1 MPLSTIAA
9 NQIKNDTIVDAKINS
24 SANIATTKLGTG
36 AIIQTQKTVITTP
49 FTIALST
56 NTDTTVTGMTVN
68 ITPSFSNS
76 IILLTGQ
83 IMGEHTHPHNLM
95 FTFFRDST
103 KLGQP
108 AGGNRNVGIAPFPN
122 TYHSDA
128 ASTSEFVN
136 FQHHDTPSTT
146 SQITYKITGNT
157 SATSSTT
164 LFVNK
169 TITDSNADSM
179 ERGMS
184 FIMAQE
190 IKV

>member
-1 MPLSTIAA
+1 MALTILGPGAFPA
-9 NQIKNDTIVDAKINS
+9 GTI
-24 SANIATTKLGTG
+24 L
-36 AIIQTQKTVITTP
+36 QTQKTVITTP
-49 FTIALST
+49 FTIALGQS
-56 NTDTTVTGMTVN
+56 TDTTVTGMTVN

-83 IMGEHTHPHNLM
+83 IMGEHTHPHNMM

-108 AGGNRNVGIAPFPN
+108 ADGSRNVGITPFPN
-122 TYHSDA
+122 TYHNDA
-128 ASTSEFVN
+128 ASTPEFVN

-146 SQITYKITGNT
+146 SQVTYKITGNT
-157 SATSSTT
+157 NQSSSTT
-164 LFVNK
+164 LFVNR
-169 TITDSNADSM
+169 TISDTDNSAY

>member
-1 MPLSTIAA
+1 MPIQRARPKFSDVKGSIAA
-9 NQIKNDTIVDAKINS
+9 SLPAGS
-24 SANIATTKLGTG
+24 
-36 AIIQTQKTVITTP
+36 IIQTQKTVITTP
-49 FTIALST
+49 FTIALGQ
-56 NTDTTVTGMTVN
+56 NTDTTVTGMTLN

-108 AGGNRNVGIAPFPN
+108 ASGTQNVGIAPFCV
-122 TYHSDA
+122 TYTSADA
-128 ASTSEFVN
+128 NSTPEYVH

-146 SQITYKITGNT
+146 SQVTYKITGNT
-157 SATSSTT
+157 NQASSTT
-164 LFVNK
+164 LFVNQCIGD
-169 TITDSNADSM
+169 TSSNTGM

>member
-1 MPLSTIAA
+1 MSKAA
-9 NQIKNDTIVDAKINS
+9 DLAKFI
-24 SANIATTKLGTG
+24 GTG
-36 AIIQTQKTVITTP
+36 LSGKVLQTQKTVITTP
-49 FTIALST
+49 FIIALGQ

-83 IMGEHTHPHNLM
+83 IMGEHTHPHNML
-95 FTFFRDST
+95 FTFFRDTT

-108 AGGNRNVGIAPFPN
+108 AGGSRNVGIAPFPN
-122 TYHSDA
+122 TYHNDA
-128 ASTSEFVN
+128 ASTPEFVN

-157 SATSSTT
+157 NQSSSTT
-164 LFVNK
+164 LFVNR
-169 TITDSNADSM
+169 TITDTDNSAY

-190 IKV
+190 IAV

>member
-1 MPLSTIAA
+1 MAL
-9 NQIKNDTIVDAKINS
+9 
-24 SANIATTKLGTG
+24 TKLNFSGSGQG
-36 AIIQTQKTVITTP
+36 ALALSGMPSGSIIQTVKTVITTP
-49 FTIALST
+49 FTIALGT
-56 NTDTTVTGMTVN
+56 GQDTTVTGMTLN

-108 AGGNRNVGIAPFPN
+108 ADGNRNVGITPFPN

-128 ASTSEFVN
+128 ASTPEFVN
-136 FQHHDTPSTT
+136 FQHHDEPSST